1 MLWNL
6 LALVLIIFPQ
16 EKELGKLIGKFES
29 SIRTQNLDSVRYY
42 YSKLR
47 STGKDRGDYIGLY
60 INGFTIFKMLTAD
73 SFFKNHTYLDSAI
86 YYLEKCIATN
96 PDFSDAY
103 ALLGSLYGLK
113 ALTNLSKVVQ
123 YGKKSTEYFE
133 KAKMI
138 NPENPRVY
146 YLEGIGLFF
155 RPKSFGGGKEK
166 ALSSFKK
173 AIEFY
178 QKEKDNPLSWGYLD
192 CMAFLGF
199 AFEELGE
206 KENALK
212 VYGDIL
218 EIEPNYKWV
227 KERVEKLRQSGGK

>member
-1 MLWNL
+1 MLGHL
-6 LALVLIIFPQ
+6 LALVLVISPQ
-16 EKELGKLIGKFES
+16 ENELSKLIGKFES
-29 SIRTQNLDSVRYY
+29 SIRAQNRDSIKYY

-47 STGKDRGDYIGLY
+47 AAGEERKDYIGLY
-60 INGFTIFKMLTAD
+60 ISGLAIFKMLTSD
-73 SFFKNHTYLDSAI
+73 STFRNHDYLDSAI
-86 YYLEKCIATN
+86 YYMESCIAIK

-113 ALTNLSKVVQ
+113 AIANLSKVIQ

-133 KAKMI
+133 KAKTI

-155 RPKSFGGGKEK
+155 RPRTFGGGKEK
-166 ALSSFKK
+166 ALSNFQT
-173 AIEFY
+173 AIRFY
-178 QKEKDNPLSWGYLD
+178 EKERDNPLSWGYLD

-206 KENALK
+206 KEKALK
-212 VYGDIL
+212 VYTKIL
-218 EIEPNYKWV
+218 ELDPNYKWV
-227 KERVEKLRQSGGK
+227 KEKVEKLRQKGVK